1 MMQEVGWVV
10 LWTMNKNVRYDLSMR
25 KVKALKES
33 SNESQ
38 ILRKME
44 KLKVQPLGVFFK
56 AQEYV
61 TMMMLMMMEESKM

>member
-10 LWTMNKNVRYDLSMR
+10 LWTMNKNVRYNLSMW
-25 KVKALKES
+25 KLKALKES

>member
-1 MMQEVGWVV
+1 
-10 LWTMNKNVRYDLSMR
+10 MR
-25 KVKALKES
+25 KLKALKES